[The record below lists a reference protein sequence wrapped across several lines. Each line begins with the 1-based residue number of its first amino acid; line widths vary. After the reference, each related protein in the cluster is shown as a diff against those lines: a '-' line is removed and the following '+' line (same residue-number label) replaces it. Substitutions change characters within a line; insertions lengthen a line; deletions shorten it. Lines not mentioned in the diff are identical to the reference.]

1 MRSLKGS
8 ITAENLLTAFRDKT
22 HDQLRYTSFANIA
35 VEEDYIQISKLFN
48 QMAKAV
54 NEHAKVMARFLLCSG
69 YKPEEICTLRQR
81 PIYVSNTI
89 ANLDT
94 AAENETNNA
103 TIVYPRYS
111 KIAFD
116 ERYMEVSVLFS
127 MIVRADDNFG
137 RLCAN
142 DAMMIRNGTFFTK
155 TEPQKWVCN
164 RCGFVFNG
172 YKAPEL
178 CPLCNMPQGYYQV
191 QCEIS

>member
-8 ITAENLLTAFRDKT
+8 TTAENLLTAFRDKT
-22 HDQLRYTSFANIA
+22 FDHLRYTNFANVA
-35 VEEDYIQISKLFN
+35 TEERYIQINKLFN

-69 YKPEEICTLRQR
+69 YKSEEICSLLQR

-89 ANLDT
+89 ANLET
-94 AAENETNNA
+94 AAQNEINNA
-103 TIVYPRYS
+103 TIIYPAYS

-116 ERYMEVSVLFS
+116 ERYMEVSVLLS

-137 RLCAN
+137 RICSN
-142 DAMMIRNGTFFTK
+142 DAMMITNGTFFTK
-155 TEPQKWVCN
+155 EEPKKWICN
-164 RCGFVFNG
+164 RCGFIYNG
-172 YKAPEL
+172 YTAPDL

-191 QCEIS
+191 QCE